1 MAPKAAMTIKVARI
15 VIEIATT
22 LLILILTR
30 KFTTGWS
37 TTAIIIAKTIGTIIP
52 LAMNNIP
59 TRAIIPMKKTDAL
72 R

>member
-1 MAPKAAMTIKVARI
+1 VIK
-15 VIEIATT
+15 IATT

-37 TTAIIIAKTIGTIIP
+37 TTAITIAKTIGTIIP

-59 TRAIIPMKKTDAL
+59 TRAIIPMKKTDAF